1 MYISSLCFSHT
12 IPPLNYSM
20 QFIVDKST
28 TEKGKYSEPK
38 SLPNNSHKIL
48 VNEQDIILHY
58 QVIQI
63 CLPILDHQVA

>member
-1 MYISSLCFSHT
+1 
-12 IPPLNYSM
+12 M